1 VAGQVT
7 ASDVVNLKTAK
18 TANGSSL
25 KINVAD
31 GKVMVDNAQ
40 VVRTDIMASNGV
52 IHVIDTVV
60 IP

>member
-1 VAGQVT
+1 MPGQVT
-7 ASDVVNLKTAK
+7 ASEVVTLKSAK
-18 TANGSSL
+18 TANGRAL
-25 KINVAD
+25 QINVAD

-40 VVRTDIMASNGV
+40 VVTTDIMASNGV